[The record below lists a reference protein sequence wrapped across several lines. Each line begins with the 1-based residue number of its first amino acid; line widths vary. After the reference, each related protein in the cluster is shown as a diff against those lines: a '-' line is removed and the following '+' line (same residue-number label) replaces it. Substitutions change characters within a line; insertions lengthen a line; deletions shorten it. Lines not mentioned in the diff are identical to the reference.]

1 MGKHFKTEKDCH
13 DVDITKETY
22 VPVSAGPLDGFP
34 ILLEFEDEDLSQAT
48 VTVRSMAVGLIT
60 ACVGGAIA
68 QVRLFVFKPVLLT
81 VHALVLQVACL
92 VLGRIVE
99 IIPGPRWWNPGPLSI
114 KETVFSA
121 IMATSG
127 AAATLSVEVIGAQ
140 DLVFGKRPSFS
151 LCLLLSL
158 SVQLIGFGLAGLYR
172 PFLIHPAKTSFPSI
186 LPSISLFLSMSKNTS
201 TTKKQVSMFK
211 KVFTG
216 IFIYET
222 IPTYFAPA
230 MQAISPWCLTLPKSS
245 IVTHLFGG
253 SLVGEGLGVFAV
265 SLDWVLVGSYGPLFV
280 PLEAQIVDWCAM
292 AFGIF
297 FMSGAYRYN
306 WFDGGNLPFI
316 SFHLLNSEGTSY
328 NFTQTVNPDGTENF
342 QGVDQLG
349 LPRFSTGLIL
359 GLCGVL
365 FASSSSITTGLLFN
379 WEDIVTVF
387 KKNDDPNLEDPHR
400 KLCKSKPDLHPLVFL
415 TLTLLACLS
424 AFMCLTRDDSG
435 LAWGAVLTSLFA
447 AVVLS
452 LASGIFFGE
461 VGLQLPCNAVFQ
473 MLGGILFPGNALGTM
488 NFTMLGATTVTKC
501 TVTLQDLKLGQ
512 RFKLS
517 GLSVAFAQ
525 FTGTLLGAIV
535 HLGTMRIILDSQR
548 EVLGE
553 INGSRI
559 YTSWVLTSLAAQ
571 STTWG
576 LFSGRLYAPGQIYAI
591 LPYCFILGFLVPAPL
606 FLLHKWK
613 PKAGFNRLNVP
624 LFTSSLFNCIKGAT
638 SGRMTAMAIG
648 LYTQWFLKRHRSSWY
663 RKYNY
668 IISAALDGGTELAVL
683 ILSVLVQGGAG
694 FPALTMPTYFLNPSG
709 PRDYCYMST

>member
-1 MGKHFKTEKDCH
+1 MRTTCKTDQGFH
-13 DVDITKETY
+13 DTDSLNEETY
-22 VPVSAGPLDGFP
+22 VPVSAGPLDDFP
-34 ILLEFEDEDLSQAT
+34 ILIEREDEDQSQVT
-48 VTVRSMAVGLIT
+48 VTLRSMAVGLIT
-60 ACVGGAIA
+60 TCIGGAIA
-68 QVRLFVFKPVLLT
+68 QVKLFVFKPVAMS

-99 IIPGPRWWNPGPLSI
+99 NIPGPRWWNPGPLSI

-151 LCLLLSL
+151 FCLLLSL
-158 SVQLIGFGLAGLYR
+158 SIQMIGFGLAGLFR
-172 PFLIHPAKTSFPSI
+172 PFLIHPAKTAFPSI
-186 LPSISLFLSMSKNTS
+186 FPSISLFLSMSKNTS

-216 IFIYET
+216 VLIYET

-230 MQAISPWCLTLPKSS
+230 LQAISPWCLTLPKSP
-245 IVTHLFGG
+245 IVTQLFGG
-253 SLVGEGLGVFAV
+253 SLVGEGLGVFSA
-265 SLDWVLVGSYGPLFV
+265 SLDWVL
-280 PLEAQIVDWCAM
+280 VDWCAM

-297 FMSGAYRYN
+297 FLSGAYRYN

-316 SFHLLNSEGTSY
+316 SFELLNSNGTSY
-328 NFTQTVNPDGTENF
+328 NFTQTVYQNGTENIE
-342 QGVDQLG
+342 GVNQIG

-359 GLCGVL
+359 GLSGIL
-365 FASSSSITTGLLFN
+365 FASSSSITTGLLFH
-379 WEDIVTVF
+379 WEEISTVF
-387 KKNDDPNLEDPHR
+387 KKNSDPNLEDPHR
-400 KLCKSKPDLHPLVFL
+400 KLCKSNADVHAQAFV
-415 TLTLLACLS
+415 TLTLLASLS
-424 AFMCLTRDDSG
+424 AFICFAGGDSG
-435 LAWGAVLTSLFA
+435 LAWEAVLTCLLAS
-447 AVVLS
+447 VVLS

-473 MLGGILFPGNALGTM
+473 MLGGVLFPGNALGAM
-488 NFTMLGATTVTKC
+488 NFTMLGGTIVTKC
-501 TVTLQDLKLGQ
+501 TSTSQDLKLGQ

-517 GLSVAFAQ
+517 GLSVAFSQ
-525 FTGTLLGAIV
+525 VIGTLLGAIV
-535 HLGTMRIILDSQR
+535 HLGTMRLILDSQR
-548 EVLGE
+548 EVLLQS
-553 INGSRI
+553 NGNGI

-576 LFSGRLYAPGQIYAI
+576 LFSGRLYSPGQIYAI
-591 LPYCFILGFLVPAPL
+591 LPYCFIIGFLVPIPL

-638 SGRMTAMAIG
+638 SGRMTAMFIG
-648 LYTQWFLKRHRSSWY
+648 LYTQWFLKRHHSSWY
-663 RKYNY
+663 QKYNY

-683 ILSVLVQGGAG
+683 ILSALVQGGAG
-694 FPALTMPTYFLNPSG
+694 FPALTMPTYGTIVLFSIFWGEFVLN
-709 PRDYCYMST
+709 

>member
-1 MGKHFKTEKDCH
+1 MGKHFETEHDCH
-13 DVDITKETY
+13 DVDLLTKETY
-22 VPVSAGPLDGFP
+22 VPVSAGPLDAFP

-245 IVTHLFGG
+245 IVTH
-253 SLVGEGLGVFAV
+253 
-265 SLDWVLVGSYGPLFV
+265 
-280 PLEAQIVDWCAM
+280 IVDWCAM

-316 SFHLLNSEGTSY
+316 SKT
-328 NFTQTVNPDGTENF
+328 F

-387 KKNDDPNLEDPHR
+387 KRNDDPNLEDPHR
-400 KLCKSKPDLHPLVFL
+400 KLCKSKPDVHPLVFL

-461 VGLQLPCNAVFQ
+461 VGLQLPCN
-473 MLGGILFPGNALGTM
+473 GILFPGNALGTM
-488 NFTMLGATTVTKC
+488 NFTIKSSKTEVLQRFIGWEQRTVTKC

-648 LYTQWFLKRHRSSWY
+648 LYTQWFLKRHRSSW
-663 RKYNY
+663 
-668 IISAALDGGTELAVL
+668 
-683 ILSVLVQGGAG
+683 
-694 FPALTMPTYFLNPSG
+694 
-709 PRDYCYMST
+709 